1 MSDLIRHR
9 DFYRVRELHPG
20 ERLAGY
26 RIDDVLGRG
35 GMGIV
40 YRATHLALQRTDALK
55 VIAPELAQEPR
66 FRIRFERESQV
77 AARIDHPN
85 VIPIYAAGE
94 EDGLLY
100 IAMRFVE
107 GTDLRAV
114 LRREG
119 RIDFRRAARIVAA
132 VGAALDAAHE
142 QGLVHRDVKPANVLI
157 ARGRDLEHVYLTD
170 FGLAKVTASEY
181 QGDTRAGMFIGTTDY
196 VSPEQACGARLD
208 ARSDVYSLGCT
219 LFHML
224 TGEVPYP
231 GAFEAAKLVAH
242 TRHPVP
248 SVLRL
253 APELPP
259 QFEAVVA
266 RAMAKQPENRY
277 PSAGDLGRAALA
289 AAEGRTLVIGHGEGV
304 GTGPAAPAEATT
316 SPAPW
321 TQTSGTTVLATAP
334 PMLREQ
340 SAATLEAP
348 ATPEVTAPRAPS
360 TREPSESAR
369 SLRRRMAWGV
379 TLVAIVAAVI
389 VAVIVLGAGPPSHR
403 GGAIPVG
410 QGPDGIVV
418 AQGSAWVAN
427 AGAGTVTRIDAISA
441 KVISTIRF
449 ANHPVGEAPITTSGS
464 TVWVGDGRDGTLT
477 RIDGVTGKV
486 LGSPIRVGS
495 APDAITATAGDIW
508 IASRAG
514 STVSRIDAKTGAPV
528 GTPIRVGHD
537 PVRLGIRDGS
547 VWVANAGSGT
557 VTQIDA
563 GSGQVLGTIRVG
575 GRPGAIAFAAGM
587 MWVANTATKTVS
599 RIDVTS
605 RTSVGSPIRVGIDPA
620 RMVTSESDVWVANT
634 GSGTVTRIDPAT
646 GDVLGT
652 IRVGGRP
659 AGMTVAGG
667 IVWLTAGGQPSAHHR
682 GSVGAVM
689 RIEARTGKLLSAT
702 ATS

>member
-1 MSDLIRHR
+1 MSDLVGQR
-9 DFYRVRELHPG
+9 DFVRGLRELQPG
-20 ERLAGY
+20 ELLAGY
-26 RIDDVLGRG
+26 RIEAVIGRG

-40 YRATHLALQRTDALK
+40 YRATQLALQRTDALK
-55 VIAPELAQEPR
+55 VIAPGLAQEPQ
-66 FRIRFERESQV
+66 FRSRFERESQV

-119 RIDFRRAARIVAA
+119 RIDFRRAAQIVAA
-132 VGAALDAAHE
+132 VGGALDAAHE

-157 ARGRDLEHVYLTD
+157 ARRRDVEHVYLTD
-170 FGLAKVTASEY
+170 FGLAKVTASGY

-248 SVLRL
+248 SVLAL
-253 APELPP
+253 APQLPP

-266 RAMAKQPENRY
+266 RAMAKQPEHRY

-289 AAEGRTLVIGHGEGV
+289 AAEGRTLVIGRGSAV

-321 TQTSGTTVLATAP
+321 MSGMTVLATAP
-334 PMLREQ
+334 PILDEEGVP
-340 SAATLEAP
+340 TLEAP
-348 ATPEVTAPRAPS
+348 AEPDATTPRTAVAPATPRTAH
-360 TREPSESAR
+360 
-369 SLRRRMAWGV
+369 SLRRRLALGG
-379 TLVAIVAAVI
+379 TIAAVAAAVI
-389 VAVIVLGAGPPSHR
+389 AAVIVLGGG
-403 GGAIPVG
+403 GGAHHAGAITVG
-410 QGPDGIVV
+410 RAPDGVV
-418 AQGSAWVAN
+418 VTQGSVWVAN

-441 KVISTIRF
+441 KVLDTIRY
-449 ANHPVGEAPITTSGS
+449 ASRPVGGAPITTSGS
-464 TVWVGDGRDGTLT
+464 TVWVANERDGTLT

-486 LGSPIRVGS
+486 LGNPIKTGR
-495 APDAITATAGDIW
+495 APDAITAAAGDIW
-508 IASRAG
+508 IANRA
-514 STVSRIDAKTGAPV
+514 SNTVSRIDAKTGAPV
-528 GTPIRVGHD
+528 GSPIRVGAD
-537 PVRLGIRDGS
+537 PVRLGVGDGN
-547 VWVANAGSGT
+547 VWVTNADSGT
-557 VTQIDA
+557 LTQID
-563 GSGQVLGTIRVG
+563 GGTGQVLGTIRVG
-575 GRPGAIAFAAGM
+575 GHPGALTFAAGDI
-587 MWVANTATKTVS
+587 WVANTSNNTVS
-599 RIDVTS
+599 RIDATS
-605 RTSVGSPIRVGIDPA
+605 KTRIGNPIQVGIDPGRIVA
-620 RMVTSESDVWVANT
+620 SETGIWVANT

-646 GDVLGT
+646 GRILGT
-652 IRVGGRP
+652 ISVGGHP
-659 AGMTVAGG
+659 GGMTVAGG
-667 IVWLTAGGQPSAHHR
+667 IVWLTARDQSGVPQR
-682 GSVGAVM
+682 GNAGVVM
-689 RIEARTGKLLSAT
+689 RIEARTGKLLPAT